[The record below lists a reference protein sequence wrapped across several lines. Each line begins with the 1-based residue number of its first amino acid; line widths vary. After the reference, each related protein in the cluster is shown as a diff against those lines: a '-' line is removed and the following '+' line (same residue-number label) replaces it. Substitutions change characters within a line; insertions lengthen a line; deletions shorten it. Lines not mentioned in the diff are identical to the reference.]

1 MKYLVTGGAG
11 FIGSNFVF
19 QKFGCPW
26 LLLPSIWGRCICWD
40 WRMPF
45 SSLVPGLF
53 HSSPSPWAPLM
64 RCNAAASPRVP
75 CLTWRLEIPTAVM
88 TPNITRNMPPITGV
102 GMVANA
108 APIFPNMPI
117 RSSTKPAATITI
129 LLPTCSTRG
138 EGIQMVAELQPGHM
152 PWRPLHSSW
161 GITNNSSRGPAGG
174 APSTSHGAR
183 ERMRV

>member
-1 MKYLVTGGAG
+1 MVWIIRSKRIQFCFSEVWMFLVTSSLHLGP
-11 FIGSNFVF
+11 VH
-19 QKFGCPW
+19 
-26 LLLPSIWGRCICWD
+26 LD

-53 HSSPSPWAPLM
+53 HSSPSPWAPLR
-64 RCNAAASPRVP
+64 RCSAAAFPRVL

-117 RSSTKPAATITI
+117 RSSTQPAATITT
-129 LLPTCSTRG
+129 LLPTCSTQG
-138 EGIQMVAELQPGHM
+138 EGIEMVAELQPGHM
-152 PWRPLHSSW
+152 PWRPLRSSW

-174 APSTSHGAR
+174 APLRLMGLGKG
-183 ERMRV
+183 

>member
-1 MKYLVTGGAG
+1 MDNPIQTDATLVFRSLDVPGYFFPPFGAGAFAGTGGFPSPPCPQPVP
-11 FIGSNFVF
+11 FI
-19 QKFGCPW
+19 
-26 LLLPSIWGRCICWD
+26 SI
-40 WRMPF
+40 
-45 SSLVPGLF
+45 
-53 HSSPSPWAPLM
+53 PWAPLR
-64 RCNAAASPRVP
+64 RCNAAAFPRVP
-75 CLTWRLEIPTAVM
+75 FLTWRLEIPTAVM

-117 RSSTKPAATITI
+117 RSSTQPATTITI
-129 LLPTCSTRG
+129 LLPTCSIQE
-138 EGIQMVAELQPGHM
+138 EGIQTVAELQPGHM

-174 APSTSHGAR
+174 PPSTSHGAR